1 MRTDSKLSAPWARLA
16 GFEPIHRAPTG
27 TPGSRSL
34 DAGAHSK
41 SGHVDVARGLP
52 PPALSKWAEL
62 TKLFGPASGI
72 GLASRVIRDQEIQLG
87 KVNIFPS
94 LRRTK
99 RDTYSCSCSRRRRD
113 DGRAGAGKTV
123 RRCFQVG
130 GRFVSSKNPAR
141 SLFGFRKRTSNTAAM
156 LRSITSPDPQP
167 SIASSSP
174 RASDESRSGGTGGP
188 ATSVITKVKP
198 KTKRPNLYRVLIL
211 NDDYTPMEFVVHVL
225 EKFFQKD
232 VEAATK
238 IMLHV
243 HHNGIGECGIFTY
256 EIAETKVTQ
265 VMDFARKH
273 QHPLQCV
280 MEKK

>member
-1 MRTDSKLSAPWARLA
+1 MLQPTLSFDLSDQACRATSGPKMGNDENRSA
-16 GFEPIHRAPTG
+16 G
-27 TPGSRSL
+27 
-34 DAGAHSK
+34 
-41 SGHVDVARGLP
+41 
-52 PPALSKWAEL
+52 
-62 TKLFGPASGI
+62 
-72 GLASRVIRDQEIQLG
+72 
-87 KVNIFPS
+87 
-94 LRRTK
+94 
-99 RDTYSCSCSRRRRD
+99 
-113 DGRAGAGKTV
+113 
-123 RRCFQVG
+123 
-130 GRFVSSKNPAR
+130 
-141 SLFGFRKRTSNTAAM
+141 SN
-156 LRSITSPDPQP
+156 S
-167 SIASSSP
+167 
-174 RASDESRSGGTGGP
+174 P

-243 HHNGIGECGIFTY
+243 HHHGIGECGVFTY

-265 VMDFARKH
+265 VMDFSRKH